1 MNKSSEVPNQKK
13 DRKSFKLWVHPLNF
27 SQEELV
33 INPDYFP
40 GLKIGDIL
48 EIYRPENPDKKLI
61 LQVGSITSVKG
72 NSIALFFFV
81 NYFNRSTFV
90 VKV

>member
-13 DRKSFKLWVHPLNF
+13 DRKSFKLWFHPLNF

-61 LQVGSITSVKG
+61 LRVGSITSVKG
-72 NSIALFFFV
+72 NRRELSAVII
-81 NYFNRSTFV
+81 
-90 VKV
+90 KK